1 MSGSIRAAA
10 ACSDLP
16 KRKSKICW
24 WESPNVAARASCP
37 CTSACR
43 CRPRRR
49 TYPISLA
56 RPDPPSTAIRDLSDI
71 QSTLPRL
78 LRSNDAL
85 WEPRS
90 GMLRTG
96 SGASACPSMLC
107 RKWDRCFGT
116 TASNRSGFARRRR
129 PAWPP
134 VQNAFGDSR
143 IESRIRF
150 RCCLSSHRG
159 GTQAAERAPKL
170 APSATAAEPRYFTVM
185 FCGSGRRTR
194 LADEPR
200 RFMSTRPNL
209 G

>member
-1 MSGSIRAAA
+1 MSALGVKQTYPEFRLKSEFDPR
-10 ACSDLP
+10 
-16 KRKSKICW
+16 RKSEIHCW
-24 WESPNVAARASCP
+24 WKLPNVATRAPCP
-37 CTSACR
+37 CTSA

-96 SGASACPSMLC
+96 SGASACPSMRRLC

-134 VQNAFGDSR
+134 AQNACGDSR

-159 GTQAAERAPKL
+159 GTQAAARAPN
-170 APSATAAEPRYFTVM
+170 AEPRYLTVM
-185 FCGSGRRTR
+185 FCDSGRRT
-194 LADEPR
+194 
-200 RFMSTRPNL
+200 S